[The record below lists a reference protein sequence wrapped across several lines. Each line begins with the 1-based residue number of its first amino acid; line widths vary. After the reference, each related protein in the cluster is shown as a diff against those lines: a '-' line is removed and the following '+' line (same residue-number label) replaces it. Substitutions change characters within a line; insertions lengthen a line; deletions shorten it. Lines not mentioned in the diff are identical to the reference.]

1 MQDFLLAN
9 YAWLKALHI
18 IAVIAWMAGLLYLP
32 RLFVYHHQAQK
43 GGEAEALF
51 VGMER
56 RLLKYITTPALI
68 AVWAFAIAMIAAN
81 PGLFSNGW
89 FHVKL
94 TAVIGVSAIHGY
106 FAVAQKKF
114 ARGERVR
121 SERFWRAINEAP
133 TLLMIVAVI
142 FAVLKPAF

>member
-1 MQDFLLAN
+1 MQNFLLTH
-9 YAWLKALHI
+9 YLWLKALHI
-18 IAVIAWMAGLLYLP
+18 IAVIAWMAGILYLP

-56 RLLKYITTPALI
+56 RLLNYITTPAMI
-68 AVWAFAIAMIAAN
+68 AVWAFAIAMLIAN
-81 PGLFSNGW
+81 PSLFSNGW

-94 TAVIGVSAIHGY
+94 AAVIGISAIHGY
-106 FAVAQKKF
+106 FVAAQKKF

-121 SERFWRAINEAP
+121 SERFWRIINEAP
-133 TLLMIVAVI
+133 TLLMIVAVF
-142 FAVLKPAF
+142 FAVLKPSF